1 LREIELNAKMTIEEQ
16 RKQVTTI
23 ELGTMSIDELL
34 TIYQNYENARE
45 KIRSHLHMRLMNKP
59 HKMYLDTMR
68 LMDNMDKC

>member
-1 LREIELNAKMTIEEQ
+1 MCEIELNAKMTIEEQ

-59 HKMYLDTMR
+59 HNIMR